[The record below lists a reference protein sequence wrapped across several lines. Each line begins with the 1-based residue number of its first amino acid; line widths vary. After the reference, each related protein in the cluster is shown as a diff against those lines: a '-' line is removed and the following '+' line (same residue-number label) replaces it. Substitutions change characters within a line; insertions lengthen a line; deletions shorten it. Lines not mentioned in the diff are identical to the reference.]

1 MEMLRRRRW
10 FLPPMLLTFVVDVT
24 LTLNGQSAE
33 YWLGNTIRVEEANPI
48 AYILLVQSP
57 QVVSVG
63 YGGSFTW
70 SSRRKFHVGVGVVA
84 GG

>member
-1 MEMLRRRRW
+1 
-10 FLPPMLLTFVVDVT
+10 MLLTFVVDVT

-63 YGGSFTW
+63 YGGIVYLVIASQV
-70 SSRRKFHVGVGVVA
+70 SRWCWRR
-84 GG
+84 GGWVK